1 MKLLLVRPLLLGDPS
16 NSCTVIVLKA
26 FGKINMSSCYN
37 PPLQFKKKLLATTN
51 IIIFHFLFLQVTNV
65 SIPKY
70 IVSSTIGLLPTQALN
85 AYMGSTFRSL
95 EDVVQE
101 QSGGYII
108 LFIQFI
114 ISILL
119 MTYVIRRAR
128 KELNRTCDE
137 MEPDVLANGHVV
149 TALPEQ
155 LQRVTLEKNSVMDI
169 DVEAQLEEK
178 EFLESKMKKGH
189 KRSKSA
195 SAVLIAVNEISKGA
209 QTP

>member
-1 MKLLLVRPLLLGDPS
+1 
-16 NSCTVIVLKA
+16 
-26 FGKINMSSCYN
+26 MS
-37 PPLQFKKKLLATTN
+37 
-51 IIIFHFLFLQVTNV
+51 V
-65 SIPKY
+65 PKY
-70 IVSSTIGLLPTQALN
+70 IISSTLGLLPTQALN

-101 QSGGYII
+101 QSGGYIL

-119 MTYVIRRAR
+119 MMYVIRRAR
-128 KELNRTCDE
+128 KELNITCDE
-137 MEPDVLANGHVV
+137 VEPDVLANGHVV
-149 TALPEQ
+149 TALPEH
-155 LQRVTLEKNSVMDI
+155 LQQIPLEKSFVMDI

-195 SAVLIAVNEISKGA
+195 SAVLIAVNEISKGP

>member
-1 MKLLLVRPLLLGDPS
+1 M
-16 NSCTVIVLKA
+16 
-26 FGKINMSSCYN
+26 
-37 PPLQFKKKLLATTN
+37 
-51 IIIFHFLFLQVTNV
+51 

-85 AYMGSTFRSL
+85 TYMGSTFRSL
-95 EDVVQE
+95 EDVVQD

-128 KELNRTCDE
+128 KELNRTCE
-137 MEPDVLANGHVV
+137 EVEPDILANGHVV

-155 LQRVTLEKNSVMDI
+155 LQRVTLEKNFVMNI